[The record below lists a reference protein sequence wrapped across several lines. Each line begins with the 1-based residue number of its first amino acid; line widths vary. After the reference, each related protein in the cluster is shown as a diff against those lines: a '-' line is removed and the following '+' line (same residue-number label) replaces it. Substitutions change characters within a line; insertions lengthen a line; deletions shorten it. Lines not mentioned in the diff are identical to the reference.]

1 MDGASRFFLYFYK
14 FSSIFM
20 RKKKELP
27 LIIVKLLE
35 TKCYK
40 GGNMANQY
48 HEPVEL
54 LSEKAKDITRAI
66 NSVKEELE
74 AVDWYN
80 QRADVCTDPE
90 LQKILEH
97 NRNEEMEHAI
107 MILEWLRRNM
117 DGWDNEMKTYFFTNT
132 NITELE
138 DAMEVSEEGA
148 APVKGTS
155 LNIGS
160 MK

>member
-1 MDGASRFFLYFYK
+1 
-14 FSSIFM
+14 
-20 RKKKELP
+20 
-27 LIIVKLLE
+27 
-35 TKCYK
+35 
-40 GGNMANQY
+40 MANQY
-48 HEPVEL
+48 HEPMDL

-66 NSVKEELE
+66 SSIKEELE

-80 QRADVCTDPE
+80 QRADVTTDPT

-138 DAMEVSEEGA
+138 DAMEIPAEEPAKNGS
-148 APVKGTS
+148 S
-155 LNIGS
+155 LNIGT
-160 MK
+160 MKK

>member
-1 MDGASRFFLYFYK
+1 MYNLISK
-14 FSSIFM
+14 F
-20 RKKKELP
+20 
-27 LIIVKLLE
+27 
-35 TKCYK
+35 K
-40 GGNMANQY
+40 GGMNLKQY
-48 HEPVEL
+48 HEPPEL

-66 NSVKEELE
+66 NSIKEELE

-80 QRADVCTDPE
+80 QRADVTKDVE

-138 DAMEVSEEGA
+138 DAMDEVIEE
-148 APVKGTS
+148 KTTSSTTS

>member
-1 MDGASRFFLYFYK
+1 
-14 FSSIFM
+14 
-20 RKKKELP
+20 
-27 LIIVKLLE
+27 
-35 TKCYK
+35 
-40 GGNMANQY
+40 MANQY
-48 HEPVEL
+48 HEPMDL

-66 NSVKEELE
+66 NSIKEELE

-80 QRADVCTDPE
+80 QRADVTADPT

-107 MILEWLRRNM
+107 MLLEWLRRNM
-117 DGWDNEMKTYFFTNT
+117 DGWDSEMKTYFFTNT

-138 DAMEVSEEGA
+138 DAMEIPEEEEAISG
-148 APVKGTS
+148 GSS

-160 MK
+160 MKK